1 MLWRAASYE
10 AATRL
15 QSWLQES
22 GLASAEVRPIKP
34 SRPGHLVEAYVEPSA
49 AEMIAEN
56 WPREDDLEF
65 MDILPRPRTGGELIV
80 LYKTTRI
87 SEAAALAARL
97 HDAGINAEIM
107 GDALMAGYG
116 APALGTM
123 APIQVLVTS
132 DQEQAARVLLAEAL
146 PATRPAPTNLIDL
159 TARPDL
165 QTGKHGATFVA
176 WPRCPDCNKPRVAMC
191 PYCGT
196 SGTEFPRAEGEPD
209 QRELLAA
216 GESVDE
222 RERDPSS
229 VLFVICTMCDEPFVP
244 RFAPTCEWCG
254 HNFVTHRSADAAL
267 GATREE
273 EERALS
279 RDVARR
285 VFIALLI
292 LGATFGGILAY
303 FAWLVGD
310 R

>member
-15 QSWLQES
+15 QSWLDES

-34 SRPGHLVEAYVEPSA
+34 SRPGHVVEAYVEPSA
-49 AEMIAEN
+49 AQMIAEN

-65 MDILPRPRTGGELIV
+65 MDILPQPRSDGELV
-80 LYKTTRI
+80 VVYKTTMI
-87 SEAAALAARL
+87 SDAAARAARL
-97 HDAGINAEIM
+97 HDEGIDAEIT
-107 GDALMAGYG
+107 GDSLTASFG
-116 APALGTM
+116 APALGM
-123 APIQVLVTS
+123 AAPLFVLVG
-132 DQEQAARVLLAEAL
+132 QEHEQRARAILAEEL
-146 PATRPAPTNLIDL
+146 PVTRPAPTNLVDL
-159 TARPDL
+159 MARPDL
-165 QTGKHGATFVA
+165 QTGKHGPTLVA
-176 WPRCPDCNKPRVAMC
+176 WPRCPDCDKPRVAMC

-209 QRELLAA
+209 DRELLAA

-222 RERDPSS
+222 RERDPSN

-254 HNFVTHRSADAAL
+254 HNFVTRRSADAAL
-267 GATREE
+267 GTTREDD
-273 EERALS
+273 ERALS

-292 LGATFGGILAY
+292 LGGMFGGILAY
-303 FAWLVGD
+303 FASLVRD